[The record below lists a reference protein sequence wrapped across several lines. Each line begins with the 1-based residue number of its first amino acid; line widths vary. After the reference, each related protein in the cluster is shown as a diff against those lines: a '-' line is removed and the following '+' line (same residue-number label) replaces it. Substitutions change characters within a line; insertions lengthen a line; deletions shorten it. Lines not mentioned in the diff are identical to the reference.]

1 MATNNPPIKDRF
13 RATATSW
20 NGIKWKIIVAGTK
33 KIKSSEQASLIRSV
47 KIKRTVPPRSKAIAP
62 NIISIETGSGKP
74 LFVMYS
80 AWVAKFVIF
89 PGIAFIKIA
98 LSNNRP
104 RKFKE

>member
-13 RATATSW
+13 RATAPSW

-33 KIKSSEQASLIRSV
+33 KIKSSEHASLIRSV
-47 KIKRTVPPRSKAIAP
+47 KIKRTVPLRSKPIAP
-62 NIISIETGSGKP
+62 IIIIIETGSGKP

-80 AWVAKFVIF
+80 AWEAKFVIL
-89 PGIAFIKIA
+89 PGIAFINMA